1 MDIQLVPVLAALKPG
16 AILIT
21 ALGLGLVIFFHELGH
36 FLVAKWCG
44 VYVERFS
51 IGFGSPIL
59 SRKWGETEYVLGW
72 LPLGG
77 YVKMRGQDDMDP
89 GEMTDEEIAEDP
101 RSARA
106 AALRRRASV
115 LGRLNAVLALVLVAL
130 GVMLVRGV
138 PG

>member
-1 MDIQLVPVLAALKPG
+1 M
-16 AILIT
+16 LIT
-21 ALGLGLVIFFHELGH
+21 GTFNLWVRGVRLADFTRAEWLDSSFGKTTLLKLAVFAVVLVISGIHDFILGPR
-36 FLVAKWCG
+36 A
-44 VYVERFS
+44 
-51 IGFGSPIL
+51 
-59 SRKWGETEYVLGW
+59 TAA
-72 LPLGG
+72 
-77 YVKMRGQDDMDP
+77 
-89 GEMTDEEIAEDP
+89 IAEDP